1 MHHLNLYLLHLHL
14 LHVPPQTPSSVCSLL
29 SRLRSNVDG
38 QFLVDGVPF
47 SCCSTFSPRPCIQQR
62 LADGSAHYNYDR
74 RSRELNLWRRG
85 CHQVLMDHYTTIM
98 QSVGLIVLLIWLF
111 EVRRS
116 QTPCHLCVT

>member
-1 MHHLNLYLLHLHL
+1 M
-14 LHVPPQTPSSVCSLL
+14 
-29 SRLRSNVDG
+29 DG

-62 LADGSAHYNYDR
+62 LADGSAHFNYDR

-85 CHQVLMDHYTTIM
+85 CHQALMDHYTTIM

-111 EVRRS
+111 EVLWPPTTS
-116 QTPCHLCVT
+116 DLCSPASSLAS